1 MTLPEVMISV
11 TITGMLVAAMATATS
26 VLLAQADN
34 SQGRINNTR
43 SEQSVGIWMPTDLA
57 SAEVVNTDAGASPCG
72 TVCPSNVNVSG
83 SNTLMLSWTG
93 SIPGTTDSI
102 PTQTIVSYRYIQTL
116 DLDWQVIRV
125 ACYSVDSA
133 PPTCSQVVVLHDVP
147 APPTG
152 IEYYAGV
159 TPPVWVMLVTLATD
173 PAAPGDG
180 TGAEGEDP
188 TYYVKNGRR
197 VTVTINGGGDLAGA
211 GGGTDSIT
219 LSAGGT
225 NRETELGTT
234 NLSGAPTFAATRSRC
249 GGNFGLVVDTS
260 GSIGSNMSYVRTG
273 VTAFIDA
280 FAGTPIKLQVVTFAT
295 TATTLG
301 AGAAWTKYYD
311 MLVESDVTALKALV
325 AGLNSTGGTN
335 WEDGMFRMFR
345 NSNGTVQSTLP
356 KTLIFFTDGIPT
368 YNRFNATS
376 ASSAPVAHP
385 DDSGLAS
392 SNGSSYSQLAWNRA
406 NRVVREFEVDL
417 EKLIGVYV
425 GADTSGQS
433 LWVQQGAGYHLED
446 YVRGYHYDYQR
457 GSHLG
462 NWERGYHLDYQ
473 RGSHLESWQRG
484 YNLTYE
490 VAGTGLTYE
499 AAGSGM
505 VYEVSSTGITYEK
518 KTGSNWNSI
527 SKSTYESNNT
537 VADETDNYRARVTG
551 TLGPTWSTTTAAL
564 FHKSNQGNDSTDGYR
579 TRVTG
584 TLGSWATI
592 TSPSATFYNRSNSV
606 SGSTDGFRARV
617 TGTLGSWTST
627 TAGLYGLSNTT
638 GDSTD
643 GFRTVTNYSSPYT
656 SWETATESAYNSGN
670 TTPDE
675 TDGWRATTV
684 YAAPF
689 TTWTSITQSAYNSG
703 NTTADESD
711 SYRTQNI
718 YTSPFSLWEATTE
731 ATYNSS
737 NTTGDESDGW
747 RVATLYTAP
756 FTTWTSITQSAYNSG
771 NTTADESDSYRTQ
784 NIYTTPFSL
793 WEATTE
799 AAYNTGNTSSGTT
812 DGWDATKVYAEPFTF
827 HEGSSSYNRPNR
839 DILKQ
844 FIAPSGAVPA
854 VQTAGVYTNAAQAT
868 YYELPNWTQ
877 FSGAMT
883 SMALA
888 ECGGTVTLQT
898 KVGTTNASDPFTY
911 QSSVDLTT
919 ATTSALY
926 RSGTFD
932 YELSS
937 GTAINV
943 SISPMATSTLD
954 DYNPVG
960 WSCKAGGANYP
971 FTTSPID
978 TGSPWSKITL
988 SVAPNTAVSCVMTV
1002 ALK

>member
-1 MTLPEVMISV
+1 MFKFLATRRANRNGQRPDRGMTLPEVMISV

-26 VLLAQADN
+26 VILAQADN
-34 SQGRINNTR
+34 SQGRINNAR
-43 SEQSVGIWMPTDLA
+43 SEQAVGIWMPTDLA
-57 SAEVVNTDAGASPCG
+57 SAEIVNTDAGASPCG
-72 TVCPSNVNVSG
+72 TVCPPNVNVG
-83 SNTLMLSWTG
+83 GTNALMLTWTG
-93 SIPGTTDSI
+93 SIEGETTSI
-102 PTQTIVSYRYIQTL
+102 PTQTTVSYRYIQTL
-116 DLDWQVIRV
+116 DLEWQVIRV
-125 ACYSVDSA
+125 SCYSVDSA
-133 PPTCSQVVVLHDVP
+133 APTCSQVVVLHDV
-147 APPTG
+147 AGPPPGT
-152 IEYYAGV
+152 EYYAGV
-159 TPPVWVMLVTLATD
+159 TPPVWVMLITLATD

-180 TGAEGEDP
+180 TAGEGDP

-211 GGGTDSIT
+211 GGGADSIT

-234 NLSGAPTFAATRSRC
+234 NLTGAPTFAATRSRC

-345 NSNGTVQSTLP
+345 NSDGTVQSALP
-356 KTLIFFTDGIPT
+356 KTMIFFTDGIPT
-368 YNRFNATS
+368 YSRFNATS
-376 ASSAPVAHP
+376 ASSPPVAHS
-385 DDSGLAS
+385 DDSGLAQGS
-392 SNGSSYSQLAWNRA
+392 GSSYSQLSWNRA

-433 LWVQQGAGYHLED
+433 LWVQQGAGYHLE
-446 YVRGYHYDYQR
+446 
-457 GSHLG
+457 
-462 NWERGYHLDYQ
+462 NFIKGYHLDYQ
-473 RGSHLESWQRG
+473 RGSHLANWERGFNMTYQQGSHLEWQRG
-484 YNLTYE
+484 YKLTYQRS
-490 VAGTGLTYE
+490 
-499 AAGSGM
+499 GSGL
-505 VYEVSSTGITYEK
+505 TYEK
-518 KTGSNWNSI
+518 KTGSTWG
-527 SKSTYESNNT
+527 STSRSSYESNNT
-537 VADETDNYRARVTG
+537 VPGETDGWRARV
-551 TLGPTWSTTTAAL
+551 
-564 FHKSNQGNDSTDGYR
+564 
-579 TRVTG
+579 
-584 TLGSWATI
+584 
-592 TSPSATFYNRSNSV
+592 
-606 SGSTDGFRARV
+606 SGS
-617 TGTLGSWTST
+617 LGSWTST
-627 TAGLYGLSNTT
+627 TLDNFTKSNLNPPNT
-638 GDSTD
+638 DAD
-643 GFRTVTNYSSPYT
+643 GFRAVKSYSSPYAFWEATTQSTYNSNNSNSGESDGWRVITVNT
-656 SWETATESAYNSGN
+656 SPFTTWTDVTLSAYNAGN
-670 TTPDE
+670 TTSDE
-675 TDGWRATTV
+675 TDGWRSIKAYASPYSEWEATPEATYTSSNTTADESDGWRATTV
-684 YAAPF
+684 
-689 TTWTSITQSAYNSG
+689 
-703 NTTADESD
+703 
-711 SYRTQNI
+711 
-718 YTSPFSLWEATTE
+718 
-731 ATYNSS
+731 
-737 NTTGDESDGW
+737 
-747 RVATLYTAP
+747 YTAP

-771 NTTADESDSYRTQ
+771 NTTADESDSYRTV
-784 NIYTTPFSL
+784 NIYSSPFSL
-793 WEATTE
+793 WESTDE
-799 AAYNTGNTSSGTT
+799 AAYNAGNTSTGTS
-812 DGWDATKVYAEPFTF
+812 DGWDASKAYTEPFTF
-827 HEGSSSYNRPNR
+827 HEGSSSYYRPNR

-854 VQTAGVYTNAAQAT
+854 VQSGGVYTNSAQAT

-898 KVGTTNASDPFTY
+898 KVGSANAADPFTY

-937 GTAINV
+937 GTAITV
-943 SISPMATSTLD
+943 SISPMETSTLA
-954 DYNPVG
+954 DYNPVS
-960 WSCKAGGANYP
+960 WSCKAGGVDYP
-971 FTTSPID
+971 FTTSPMV